1 MISPQTSPHSLIALT
16 YQVAMISNSSIMISL
31 SLRQSNSAWTLD
43 VFARAVSRTGVH
55 HCRPAAQTRS
65 PCCDPT
71 STTARLHFRLFLCRE
86 SLCNWQVDRW
96 KGCGEFKE
104 DEEIRECREEEGRQ
118 QPQRVERRLG
128 R

>member
-1 MISPQTSPHSLIALT
+1 MFSHEPLAGPA
-16 YQVAMISNSSIMISL
+16 SI
-31 SLRQSNSAWTLD
+31 T
-43 VFARAVSRTGVH
+43 AVPPRK
-55 HCRPAAQTRS
+55 PD
-65 PCCDPT
+65 PLCCDPT